1 MNLRNERIIGT
12 PLLEVLRLDHSV
24 SFRDLLESQEERMIT
39 IEEDGEETIVQCEIS
54 VIQRES
60 GFISGLVC
68 VLTDVTEQE
77 KIDRERRNFSRIKNS
92 INEYQELYR
101 SSCGR
106 RMGK

>member
-1 MNLRNERIIGT
+1 MVGRIVIINAAALDVLNLRNERIIGT

-60 GFISGLVC
+60 GFISSLVY
-68 VLTDVTEQE
+68 VL
-77 KIDRERRNFSRIKNS
+77 SRC
-92 INEYQELYR
+92 R
-101 SSCGR
+101 
-106 RMGK
+106 